1 MLIPYRALII
11 LISVSL
17 SVGLLSEDA
26 SDSDLAHQR
35 ISYWKEHG
43 VVVEG
48 YFYSAAQV
56 DVAANVIVH
65 RRDWAAKGIVVEGFF
80 ASTEQVDAAANVLV
94 HKRDWAAKGIVVEGF
109 FASTEQVDAAA
120 NVIVRKRDWAAKG
133 IVVEGFFASTEQVD
147 AAANAIT
154 KRGTSGDTPI
164 LIDHSPAENG
174 SHYGDLNEN
183 GVPKTV
189 PVNGYFRADG
199 TYVRGYYRSPPGSN
213 PK

>member
-17 SVGLLSEDA
+17 SVGLWSEDA

-120 NVIVRKRDWAAKG
+120 N
-133 IVVEGFFASTEQVD
+133 
-147 AAANAIT
+147 AIT

>member
-17 SVGLLSEDA
+17 SVGLWSEDA

-94 HKRDWAAKGIVVEGF
+94 HKRDWAAKGI
-109 FASTEQVDAAA
+109 
-120 NVIVRKRDWAAKG
+120 
-133 IVVEGFFASTEQVD
+133 
-147 AAANAIT
+147 
-154 KRGTSGDTPI
+154 
-164 LIDHSPAENG
+164 AENG